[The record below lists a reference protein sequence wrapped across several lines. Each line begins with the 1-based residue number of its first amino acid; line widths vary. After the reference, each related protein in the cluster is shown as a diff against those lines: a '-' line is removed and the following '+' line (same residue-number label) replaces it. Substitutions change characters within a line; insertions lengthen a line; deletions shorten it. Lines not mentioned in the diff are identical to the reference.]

1 MIVHRLLPGLDS
13 AADHLARECLR
24 TIARHSTGTELRD
37 LIDDVLG
44 GRRPLRDALAAPEMA
59 HHVALGF
66 ERVQDEWVRLS
77 PRERAE
83 IAGQTRRR

>member
-1 MIVHRLLPGLDS
+1 MTL
-13 AADHLARECLR
+13 
-24 TIARHSTGTELRD
+24 ARHSTGTELRD

-59 HHVALGF
+59 HHVTPGF
-66 ERVQDEWVRLS
+66 ERVQDEWARLT

-83 IAGQTRRR
+83 IADQARRR